1 MSFREGFR
9 PEFLSILEKVPS
21 LFDTYKE
28 KTNIQA
34 TCSESDEQKSIQQR
48 MFETHLLCDVI
59 VFELIKHVECR
70 DIVRFMSTCKSLI
83 GHRCCIRISDKVE
96 FHKIKNLPYFDSFT
110 NVVYSPTKSCYP
122 PLDRLPLHIEKL
134 CIEHAG
140 LISLK
145 DVINIHKVRSLKL
158 CSTNVPEFP
167 PNIKILRIKN
177 YTFIYPFPPDV
188 EAIVIFNSSRI
199 ERIIRRQY
207 FCDRLIIPPL
217 PEGLQTLSI
226 HGCNVNIIDRFPST
240 LKKLKL
246 IEYSYPL
253 PPLPEGL
260 ETLIISNNSVSMFPS
275 SLKNITLYHF
285 SGILPRLP
293 EGLISLVIHG
303 NFKGEIE
310 YLPNTL
316 KCLRLLCPFNKKL
329 EFPKGLE
336 ILEIDGYNQ
345 VLDNLPEN
353 LKVLKLGHD
362 FNHDLDNLPDSI
374 EEIYL
379 GNTFNRPI
387 YRFPRNIKK
396 IDFGKEFSQDIPEIP
411 DGTETIVIHKNMKK
425 IKKLPKTIKKIY
437 YRTRLK
443 LMKVN
448 LVPAKFR
455 DLMEIT
461 YG

>member
-1 MSFREGFR
+1 
-9 PEFLSILEKVPS
+9 
-21 LFDTYKE
+21 
-28 KTNIQA
+28 
-34 TCSESDEQKSIQQR
+34 
-48 MFETHLLCDVI
+48 
-59 VFELIKHVECR
+59 
-70 DIVRFMSTCKSLI
+70 
-83 GHRCCIRISDKVE
+83 
-96 FHKIKNLPYFDSFT
+96 
-110 NVVYSPTKSCYP
+110 
-122 PLDRLPLHIEKL
+122 
-134 CIEHAG
+134 
-140 LISLK
+140 
-145 DVINIHKVRSLKL
+145 
-158 CSTNVPEFP
+158 
-167 PNIKILRIKN
+167 
-177 YTFIYPFPPDV
+177 
-188 EAIVIFNSSRI
+188 
-199 ERIIRRQY
+199 
-207 FCDRLIIPPL
+207 
-217 PEGLQTLSI
+217 LSI